1 MEMWLKW
8 STPVFLAVA
17 VAAMVISGQ
26 EPVTLDSVPR
36 EVTRPFGSPLILKC
50 NLNTTGYL
58 WVDWYFNPSE
68 CSVEGS
74 RTLYSKVY
82 NRSAN
87 TSTVVPD
94 KRKVDDKDDELI
106 WYKNNS
112 GATYNDSGWYFCR
125 VTIVIPKLIVNV
137 SVGTKL
143 VITTA
148 PPRENF
154 QLWHWIVL
162 GVSAFILVV
171 LPVMCILLR
180 RRCRRSRAEDPVYAN
195 TRPVLNKQPSPRPKI
210 PGDTLK
216 TASSSQNLRNPSPK
230 RYDDGRQRN
239 RR

>member
-1 MEMWLKW
+1 MLQNVYSISLIFYLKK
-8 STPVFLAVA
+8 SVLILTTIPPSSLPVCPTIYLSIVA

-26 EPVTLDSVPR
+26 EPVTLDSVRR

-125 VTIVIPKLIVNV
+125 VTTDIPKLIVNV

-143 VITTA
+143 VISKYYMS
-148 PPRENF
+148 
-154 QLWHWIVL
+154 QKK
-162 GVSAFILVV
+162 SAN
-171 LPVMCILLR
+171 ILL
-180 RRCRRSRAEDPVYAN
+180 EVPLFNVY
-195 TRPVLNKQPSPRPKI
+195 KQHI
-210 PGDTLK
+210 NVTL
-216 TASSSQNLRNPSPK
+216 
-230 RYDDGRQRN
+230 
-239 RR
+239 